1 MPKALEGGFKLFN
14 YTVETIMSLQ
24 QAVIALEENLIEN
37 KFGVLWNL
45 DLTTKL
51 RSKGQ
56 DFNTPYMIL
65 EVCNPKE
72 TNNMLTN
79 NLLVG
84 YFLPCKIVIYVEEG
98 TTKIGMPKPTEL
110 IGPTGDPNLLMIATN
125 IENQL
130 ISCIDKSIQ

>member
-1 MPKALEGGFKLFN
+1 MFN
-14 YTVETIMSLQ
+14 YTVETTKSLQ

-45 DLTTKL
+45 DLTSKL

-56 DFNTPYMIL
+56 DFNTPYIIL

-84 YFLPCKIVIYVEEG
+84 YFLPCKIMIYVEEG
-98 TTKIGMPKPTEL
+98 TTKIGLPRPTEL
-110 IGPTGDPNLLMIATN
+110 IGFSGDPNLLTIATN
-125 IENQL
+125 IENRL